1 MTSTK
6 ILCSKIYIFFI
17 FIFSTAFHDSKKV
30 KLSVK
35 ILENKMLTV
44 DNSKDIDTVIRQL
57 IKSAYQKLDFLFL
70 NQNMSFTLNHS
81 AKDDEFLGS
90 THILLSARNC
100 IAYVQRGSLILLS
113 VDWHQK
119 ARVECFEPVQKDVNS
134 DRPTSA
140 MQRSYS
146 GICTLKI
153 MAQ

>member
-70 NQNMSFTLNHS
+70 NQNMCCGYS
-81 AKDDEFLGS
+81 KD
-90 THILLSARNC
+90 LS
-100 IAYVQRGSLILLS
+100 Q
-113 VDWHQK
+113 
-119 ARVECFEPVQKDVNS
+119 
-134 DRPTSA
+134 
-140 MQRSYS
+140 
-146 GICTLKI
+146 
-153 MAQ
+153 